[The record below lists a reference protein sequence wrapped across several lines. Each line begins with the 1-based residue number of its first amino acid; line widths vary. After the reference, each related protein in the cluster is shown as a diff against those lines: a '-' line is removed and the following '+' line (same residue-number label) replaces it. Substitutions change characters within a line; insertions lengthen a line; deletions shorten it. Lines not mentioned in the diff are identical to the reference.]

1 MYALLVLNLIVPF
14 VMVLVGVLL
23 KMYPAADMG
32 SHNGYNTPASRKSQE
47 HWDFAQQAAP
57 DIFIRVGK
65 AAGMAAVILNL
76 LFFVF
81 QVPVMAGVAVG
92 NGIGFLFLFAGFI
105 KTDNAVNHKFS
116 SE

>member
-1 MYALLVLNLIVPF
+1 
-14 VMVLVGVLL
+14 
-23 KMYPAADMG
+23 
-32 SHNGYNTPASRKSQE
+32 
-47 HWDFAQQAAP
+47 
-57 DIFIRVGK
+57 
-65 AAGMAAVILNL
+65 MAAVILNL